1 MTARPLRIAVVGAG
15 AVSAQYVATL
25 TDRPQVR
32 FVAVVDRRTDRA
44 AALADHLPDARVATL
59 SDVLAADDVDLI
71 LNLTVPVEHAAI
83 TRAALRAGRH
93 VFSEKPLGV
102 SAVDAVDLPALAGPG
117 HRLACAPDTV
127 LGTGLQTAR
136 AAVAD
141 GLIGTPV
148 AAHAVMV
155 TPGHERWHHHPEFF
169 YRAGG
174 GPMLDMGPY
183 YLTALV
189 HLLGPV
195 TTVNGTG
202 TRPRPVRRIG
212 RGPRAGVEFGVEVDT
227 HETALLRH
235 VGGAVSTV
243 TMSFDGVGTLA
254 PPIEINGTTG
264 SLAVPDPNHFAGTV
278 RLRRLGERQWTDLP
292 DGAGIQDAARGSGVL
307 DLADAIATGRP
318 AQADPGVAAHVLETV
333 LAVRRS
339 ARKEG
344 AAIAVRSR
352 PALPPR
358 LALTTG

>member
-1 MTARPLRIAVVGAG
+1 MRTAVVGAG
-15 AVSAQYVATL
+15 AVSEQYVATL
-25 TDRPQVR
+25 AGRPQVR
-32 FVAVVDRRTDRA
+32 FVAVVDRRADRA
-44 AALADHLPDARVATL
+44 AALADRLPGARVATL
-59 SDVLAADDVDLI
+59 SAVLAAADVDLL
-71 LNLTVPVEHAAI
+71 LNLTVPSEHAAI
-83 TRAALRAGRH
+83 TRAGLRAGRH
-93 VFSEKPLGV
+93 VFSEKPLGI
-102 SAVDAVDLPALAGPG
+102 SAADAVDLPALAGPG

-148 AAHAVMV
+148 SAHAVMV

-174 GPMLDMGPY
+174 GPLLDMGPY

-195 TTVNGTG
+195 ATVNGIG

-212 RGPRAGVEFGVEVDT
+212 RGPRAGDEFGVEVDT

-235 VGGAVSTV
+235 AGGAVSTV
-243 TMSFDGVGTLA
+243 TISFDGVGTLA
-254 PPIEINGTTG
+254 PPIEIHGTRG
-264 SLAVPDPNHFAGTV
+264 SIAVPDPNHFAGTV

-292 DGAGIQDAARGSGVL
+292 DRAGAVDAARGSGVL

-318 AQADPGVAAHVLETV
+318 AQADPGIAAHVLETV

-339 ARKEG
+339 ARRDG
-344 AAIAVRSR
+344 TAIAVRSR
-352 PALPPR
+352 PTVPPR
-358 LALTTG
+358 VPLTAC